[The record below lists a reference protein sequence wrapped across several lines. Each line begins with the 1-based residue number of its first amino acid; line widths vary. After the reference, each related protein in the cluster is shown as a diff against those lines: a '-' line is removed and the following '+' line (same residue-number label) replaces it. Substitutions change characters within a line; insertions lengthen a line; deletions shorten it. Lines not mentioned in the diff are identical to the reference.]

1 MSAAVYGIDA
11 NLIDVEVDLS
21 GTVKSKLES
30 DHATELATRIKAVK
44 AVHNNLKVDGT

>member
-1 MSAAVYGIDA
+1 M
-11 NLIDVEVDLS
+11 VDLS